1 MNFNVNT
8 GFLSKGNIY
17 MGYIKPAVHVF
28 QQLVNP
34 SAVVSPPDLETLI
47 VGPNY
52 QVLDEEHVSGVTYDP
67 ILGNTFSYPS
77 LEIGAKVDTGNYMD
91 IFFENVVVTKSVL
104 KTGGT
109 LVKDSNRLVDSSAT
123 FVTDGVSTED
133 RIRLVNPVTLL
144 TELYIVD
151 TVIDEHEIQFFGK
164 AEYSTNEVTGTV
176 AEPFAPVTGTSDT
189 LSIKVDGGSA
199 QTITLAQTDTTAA
212 LVVAKINN
220 TLTGAVASETAD
232 DKIKIKSNSARGSV
246 ELATVANSAYSIL
259 GFTVGKS
266 VASYR
271 IVNDVKDFTEVK
283 IRNPIDNV
291 DPNTD
296 FAASSTEITLD
307 PGIEAYTTDG
317 NSYPIESVDKIY
329 ITYRALRTAKSGEIV
344 DVESQDDIQA
354 KLGKIDVRNPLAVAA
369 SIAIQNTISR
379 IRTYAIDQDDSQG
392 YLETLDRVEE
402 TDEVYCMVPLTQ
414 DVTVAAAFRSH
425 VDNLSVAEEGKW
437 RIMFWSPELVKE
449 KIVQELSVA
458 GTFNYD
464 DTDTI
469 LTMEDVV
476 NGSFISKNVVPGDY
490 IRILDKN
497 EQDEV
502 QPHAGVYKVLEVI
515 TEQKVK
521 LENLQ
526 YSGKKGSAEYVS
538 GDAFG
543 GSDFVD
549 ISVDYEVFRILDLTG
564 IADAMALLA
573 DSYKDKRVYQVL
585 PDSIEITLSDGDHVV
600 PGYYLC
606 AALGGMIAG
615 APPHQGF
622 TNLGITGIKQLFH
635 SNKYFKQSQLDKMAE
650 YGVYIVVQDVVGAL
664 PYTRH
669 QISTD
674 VIQLET
680 RELSLVK
687 NIDFS
692 SYFFKRGLKR
702 FLGVYNIT
710 QATLGAITTQ
720 VEAMIAYLKEQVY
733 PRIGAPLISGE
744 IVSVAQDDTFKDRV
758 RVTLN
763 MSYPYP
769 VNVIRVDLM
778 I

>member
-1 MNFNVNT
+1 
-8 GFLSKGNIY
+8 

-47 VGPNY
+47 IGPNY
-52 QVLDEEHVSGVTYDP
+52 QVLDKERVHGVIYDP
-67 ILGNTFSYPS
+67 VSGNTFNYPS
-77 LEIGAKVDTGNYMD
+77 LEIGAKVDTQNNMD
-91 IFFENVVVTKSVL
+91 IYFENVVVTKSL
-104 KTGGT
+104 QKTNGT
-109 LVKDSNRLVDSSAT
+109 LIKNSNRLIDANAT
-123 FVTDGVSTED
+123 FITDGVSTED
-133 RIRLVNPVTLL
+133 RIQLVNPVTGL

-151 TVIDEHEIQFFGK
+151 AVISEQEIQFFGK
-164 AEYSTNEVTGTV
+164 SEYSTNEVIGEN
-176 AEPFAPVTGTSDT
+176 AEPFAPATGASDV
-189 LSIKVDGGSA
+189 LSIRINGGAA
-199 QTITLAQTDTTAA
+199 QVITLAATDTTAV
-212 LVVAKINN
+212 LVVAKINA
-220 TLTGAVASETAD
+220 TLIGATASATAD
-232 DKIKIKSNSARGSV
+232 NKVKIVSGAARGSV
-246 ELATVANSAYSIL
+246 EFVTVANNAYTVL
-259 GFTVGKS
+259 GFAVGKS
-266 VASYR
+266 VATYR
-271 IVNDVKDFTEVK
+271 IINDIKDFTEVK
-283 IRNPIDNV
+283 IRNPIEYV

-296 FAASSTEITLD
+296 FAASETEIILD
-307 PGIEAYTTDG
+307 PGSRSYTSDG
-317 NSYPIESVDKIY
+317 ESYPIESVGRIY

-344 DVESQDDIQA
+344 DVESQDDIQG

-379 IRTYAIDQDDSQG
+379 IRTFAIDENNTQG
-392 YLETLDRVEE
+392 YLEVLDRVEE

-414 DVTVAAAFRSH
+414 DTTVAAAFRSH
-425 VDNLSVAEEGKW
+425 VGNMSVAGEGKW
-437 RIMFWSPELVKE
+437 RILIWSPELIRE
-449 KIVQELSVA
+449 KIVQEMSVA
-458 GTFNYD
+458 GTFQFASGD
-464 DTDTI
+464 SE
-469 LTMEDVV
+469 LTMEDTV
-476 NGSFISKNVVPGDY
+476 NGAFISKNIVPGDY

-497 EQDEV
+497 DLGFPQTH
-502 QPHAGVYKVLEVI
+502 PGVYKVLEVI

-521 LENLQ
+521 LENVQ
-526 YSGKKGSAEYVS
+526 YSGKKGSAEYLSV
-538 GDAFG
+538 AAIG
-543 GSDFVD
+543 GSSFVD
-549 ISVDYEVFRILDLTG
+549 ISVDYEVFRVLELTG
-564 IADAMALLA
+564 QADAIALVA

-585 PDSIEITLSDGDHVV
+585 PDMIEITLSDGDHIV

-606 AALGGMIAG
+606 AAIGGMVAG

-635 SNKYFKQSQLDKMAE
+635 SNKYFKQTQLDKMAE
-650 YGVYIVVQDVVGAL
+650 YGVYIVIQDVVGAL

-680 RELSLVK
+680 REMSLVK

-692 SYFFKRGLKR
+692 SYFFKRGLRR

-720 VEAMIAYLKEQVY
+720 VEAMVAYLREQTY
-733 PRIGAPLISGE
+733 PRIGAPLINGE
-744 IVSVAQDDTFKDRV
+744 IVSVAQDPTFKDRV